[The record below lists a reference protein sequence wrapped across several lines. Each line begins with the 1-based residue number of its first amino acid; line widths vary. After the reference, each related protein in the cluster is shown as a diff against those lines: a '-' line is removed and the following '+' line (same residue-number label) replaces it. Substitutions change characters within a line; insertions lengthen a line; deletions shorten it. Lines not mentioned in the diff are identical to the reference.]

1 MPESYCSLDKER
13 QKFGL
18 SNFFVT
24 FVFCRILLTRSGN
37 PHYHFSKKQ
46 QETLA
51 GAGIGA
57 EWTDSVEQALTL
69 ADSFSDPIVILGTTS
84 VISEVEQIFQ

>member
-1 MPESYCSLDKER
+1 MK
-13 QKFGL
+13 GMA
-18 SNFFVT
+18 N
-24 FVFCRILLTRSGN
+24 RIILTRSGN
-37 PHYHFSKKQ
+37 PHYHFSQKQ
-46 QETLA
+46 QESLA

>member
-1 MPESYCSLDKER
+1 M
-13 QKFGL
+13 G
-18 SNFFVT
+18 V
-24 FVFCRILLTRSGN
+24 
-37 PHYHFSKKQ
+37 
-46 QETLA
+46 
-51 GAGIGA
+51 GIGA

>member
-1 MPESYCSLDKER
+1 MPGWFGPWKKR
-13 QKFGL
+13 QAG
-18 SNFFVT
+18 S
-24 FVFCRILLTRSGN
+24 
-37 PHYHFSKKQ
+37 FSPDPEIRTIIFQKQ

-51 GAGIGA
+51 EAGIGA

-84 VISEVEQIFQ
+84 VISEVEQIFQQS